1 MSVTIVMAFREC
13 LEMLLIILPLLIFLN
28 NAGKRNLSKFVYYG
42 SALGVMVNIFAG
54 VLLMGQVNKLEGYF
68 HQLFLGGSMIF
79 LAILILYS
87 IVSVSKQSK
96 ELTLNVTDK
105 YDVKLNGVSLFL
117 LSFVTVF
124 REGIEI
130 VLFILPISSEN
141 PWYLA
146 LGVLIGTLLSL
157 IPAYILFKTS
167 VKLNVYIIFS
177 ILTLILIFIGG
188 HFLGEG
194 LGILFP
200 ESEAFAVKFGELIYI
215 IPLLFL
221 FLKRELRKY
230 LKK

>member
-1 MSVTIVMAFREC
+1 MSVSIIMAFREC

-28 NAGKRNLSKFVYYG
+28 NIGKKSLSKYVYYG
-42 SALGVMVNIFAG
+42 SAVGIVINILAG
-54 VLLMGQVNKLEGYF
+54 VFLIGQVNKLDGYF

-87 IVSVSKQSK
+87 IVMLSKQSK
-96 ELTLNVTDK
+96 ELTLNVTEK
-105 YDVKLNGVSLFL
+105 YDVKLNGLSLFL
-117 LSFVTVF
+117 LAFVTVF

-130 VLFILPISSEN
+130 VLFLLPLSSEN
-141 PWYLA
+141 PLKLA
-146 LGVLIGTLLSL
+146 LGVLLGTILSL

-167 VKLNVYIIFS
+167 AKINVYIIFS

-194 LGILFP
+194 LGIIYP
-200 ESEAFAVKFGELIYI
+200 EAENFASKFGELIYI
-215 IPLLFL
+215 VPLLFL